1 MASNMKYCHI
11 CKAMAFVKTQLS
23 TVVTLDCGHMAKLK
37 GDDAVPER
45 KSKEDIQ
52 RERAAVRRYIPPPT
66 LTPNVAATRP
76 TSRTRVVVEESQP
89 PYCEGCAT
97 YSDGK
102 RIFPMAQHVCGL
114 PNTPPAP
121 TRPHRKTNDVTKTL
135 KDLIDGK
142 DYK

>member
-1 MASNMKYCHI
+1 MKYCHI
-11 CKAMAFVKTQLS
+11 CKAMAFVKNQLS

-37 GDDAVPER
+37 GDDSAPEK

-66 LTPNVAATRP
+66 RHTPVAPR
-76 TSRTRVVVEESQP
+76 RTKPREEVAVEVEP
-89 PYCEGCAT
+89 RYCEACAT

-102 RIFPMAQHVCGL
+102 KIFPNGQHICGL
-114 PNTPPAP
+114 PNTPPP
-121 TRPHRKTNDVTKTL
+121 PSRPHKKTSDVARTV

-142 DYK
+142 L